1 MNNQRG
7 FLQLSMMAWGAV
19 AAGAV
24 ILSLSGAVY
33 VQTVRLNGCK
43 GELTGAKAQIAVLAA
58 QMDAQNRA
66 VEALQADGRARSAQ
80 AAAALLAQRERSKGI
95 QKQADSLQ
103 AALNAAKGRKPSACP
118 AGDAAQEVRRA
129 LAPR

>member
-7 FLQLSMMAWGAV
+7 FVLMTYAYI
-19 AAGAV
+19 AAGVVMLGMA
-24 ILSLSGAVY
+24 GAVY
-33 VQTVRLNGCK
+33 VQTSRLDGCK

-58 QMDAQNRA
+58 QMDAQNSA

-80 AAAALLAQRERSKGI
+80 AAKALTEAQARSKGI

-103 AALNAAKGRKPSACP
+103 AALNASKGRKPSTCP
-118 AGDAAQEVRRA
+118 AGDAVKEVRRA
-129 LAPR
+129 LANR